1 VARESDKPA
10 KHRSRGHAARRRL
23 SLDEALRKL
32 GEAIVNEPVPETLY
46 RALGVVDPRQQPAQH
61 AEDEP
66 RTAPA
71 MDQGSFR
78 DMLAFSI
85 GFVVESNRPLLR
97 QILKEHVSD
106 DARQQLANRVVE
118 HLELAGFQ
126 IDEEQQVMTKKPP
139 SHGHG

>member
-1 VARESDKPA
+1 LARESDKPA
-10 KHRSRGHAARRRL
+10 KGRSRGHAARRQP

-46 RALGVVDPRQQPAQH
+46 RELGVVDTGQQPAQH
-61 AEDEP
+61 GENEQ
-66 RTAPA
+66 RTLPA
-71 MDQGSFR
+71 MDQNSFR

-106 DARQQLANRVVE
+106 DARQQLAKRVLE
-118 HLELAGFQ
+118 HLELSGFE
-126 IDEEQQVMTKKPP
+126 IDEAERVMRKRDR
-139 SHGHG
+139 GYGW